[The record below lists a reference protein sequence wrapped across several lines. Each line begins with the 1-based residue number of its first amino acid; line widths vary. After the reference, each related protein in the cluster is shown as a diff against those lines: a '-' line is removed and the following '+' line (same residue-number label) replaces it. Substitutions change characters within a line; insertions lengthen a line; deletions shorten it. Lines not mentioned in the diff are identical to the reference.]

1 MREILNHLFN
11 IMESFHPTMIDW
23 IHTPSN
29 DMSSSREELSFP
41 TMGGP
46 IGIGIDQGGL
56 PGVDEDAMVSFEGKD
71 VDAAVLLF
79 PVAM

>member
-1 MREILNHLFN
+1 
-11 IMESFHPTMIDW
+11 
-23 IHTPSN
+23 
-29 DMSSSREELSFP
+29 
-41 TMGGP
+41 MGGP